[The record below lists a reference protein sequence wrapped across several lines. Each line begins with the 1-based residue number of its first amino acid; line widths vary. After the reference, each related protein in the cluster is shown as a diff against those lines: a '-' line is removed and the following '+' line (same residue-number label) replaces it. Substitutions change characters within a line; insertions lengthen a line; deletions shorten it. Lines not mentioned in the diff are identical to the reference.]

1 MTIPKPP
8 VRPSIPAGART
19 PAMRRPSVPA
29 GRPGGAAGAVK
40 RSGVSGAPPAAG
52 AGAGRG
58 AAGAHR
64 PGLPGR
70 LGKHLTGSAQ
80 HTATTGKERAA
91 SVLGDVAR
99 ETAIGAGQGALAA
112 GVGALPGAAKGAV
125 RGILKNKHARK
136 VLIGVLAFLLILPLA
151 GIAGTVV
158 AVSVITGG
166 SISANSGAS
175 IQSAVDSG
183 SQSED
188 VREAID
194 RVAGSS
200 IPWPLYLVMKQTT
213 GSWPDVQKLQA
224 ALDKEDPSGEHHDI
238 TTGAIYSS
246 GTAGSSINSKDPD
259 AVKAAAAVAS
269 VWQAVIVSVLGLTPD
284 AAADLYQQALPMIL
298 GQSLGDCGL
307 SSTSGGG
314 GDGTSSGIGSGGVVL
329 TTEQTGNAAVIIG
342 IAKTIWA
349 SDEASQ
355 KQAAI
360 VGIATAEQESGI
372 RNLTHGD
379 RDSLGMFQQRASWGS
394 AAQREDPNYS
404 SAKFLTRLETVAGW
418 QQMPVAVAAQTV
430 QVSAFPDAYAKWE
443 GLARA
448 TVATLWDSS
457 PALPLPSTVTDP
469 GQATSGGVPANNVCI
484 GGGLI
489 VSGDAVNPLG
499 TQKYT
504 IANGFGPR
512 AAPTEGASTFHEGDD
527 MAASCGTPIYAAMAG
542 TVVHAGIYG
551 TGGNVVILDNGSGVQ
566 TYYMHQ
572 PDVNGIVVHVGD
584 TVKVGQLIG
593 HIGSTGV
600 STGCHL
606 HFGVTVNQAFV
617 DPQPF
622 MSKLGVII

>member
-8 VRPSIPAGART
+8 VRRPSIPAGART
-19 PAMRRPSVPA
+19 PGMKRPTVPGPRPTVPA
-29 GRPGGAAGAVK
+29 TAAMKTPGARPGASARAAGKA
-40 RSGVSGAPPAAG
+40 R
-52 AGAGRG
+52 
-58 AAGAHR
+58 
-64 PGLPGR
+64 LPGR
-70 LGKHLTGSAQ
+70 LGEHLTGSAQ
-80 HTATTGKERAA
+80 HAATTGKEKAA

-99 ETAIGAGQGALAA
+99 EAAIGAGQGAMAA
-112 GVGALPGAAKGAV
+112 GVGSLPGAAKGV
-125 RGILKNKHARK
+125 VKGLLKNKHARK
-136 VLIGVLAFLLILPLA
+136 VLVGILAVLVILPLL
-151 GIAGTVV
+151 GVAGTVV
-158 AVSVITGG
+158 ALSVITGG
-166 SISANSGAS
+166 STSADTGAS
-175 IQSAVDSG
+175 MQAALDSGNQSA
-183 SQSED
+183 D
-188 VREAID
+188 VQDAID
-194 RVAGSS
+194 KVSGSS
-200 IPWPLYLVMKQTT
+200 IPWPLYLTMKQQT
-213 GSWPDVQKLQA
+213 GSWPDVHKLQT
-224 ALDKEDPSGEHHDI
+224 ALDKEDPSGQHQDM
-238 TTGAIYSS
+238 TAGALYSS
-246 GTAGSSINSKDPD
+246 GTAGRALDTKDPD
-259 AVKAAAAVAS
+259 AVKGAAKVES
-269 VWQAVIVSVLGLTPD
+269 VWEAVMVSALGVTPET
-284 AAADLYQQALPMIL
+284 ATSIYQQALIMVL
-298 GQSLGDCGL
+298 GQSPTNCGM
-307 SSTSGGG
+307 SSTSGGS
-314 GDGTSSGIGSGGVVL
+314 GTSSGIGSAGVIL
-329 TTEQTGNAAVIIG
+329 STEQTGNASVIIG

-349 SDEASQ
+349 NDDASQ

-360 VGIATAEQESGI
+360 VGIATAQQESGI

-379 RDSLGMFQQRASWGS
+379 RDSLGMFQQRASWGT
-394 AAQREDPNYS
+394 AAQREDPSYS

-448 TVATLWDSS
+448 TVTALWDSS

-469 GQATSGGVPANNVCI
+469 GQAASAGSPSGATSTATTCI
-484 GGGLI
+484 GGGLT
-489 VSGDAVNPLG
+489 VSGNAVNPLG

-527 MAASCGTPIYAAMAG
+527 MAAPCGTPIYAAMAG